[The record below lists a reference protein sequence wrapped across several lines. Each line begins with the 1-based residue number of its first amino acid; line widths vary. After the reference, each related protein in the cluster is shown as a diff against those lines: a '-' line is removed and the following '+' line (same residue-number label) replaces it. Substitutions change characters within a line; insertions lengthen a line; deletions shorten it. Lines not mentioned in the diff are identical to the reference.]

1 MVVVG
6 WWWLTWIETLFLN
19 LGLIRGLIGSDA
31 GHFETRWY
39 KVVRACEIK
48 GSHSLYIY
56 IYNYFIQLSKILSNF
71 R

>member
-1 MVVVG
+1 M
-6 WWWLTWIETLFLN
+6 
-19 LGLIRGLIGSDA
+19 GSEA

-56 IYNYFIQLSKILSNF
+56 IYKYLIQLSKILSNF